1 MNNSVFTK
9 IPHLKLTEHERYE
22 LYQIQGSLKYEEFYN
37 MKQGELTKDGN
48 YIARDPNLPNWVNE
62 KFRDILKHSKRILF
76 LKNKGTITHKD
87 LRRRC
92 SLTVPLKSSTPTI
105 FYKSN
110 SIIKLL
116 HGDDTFLQNNEVMHS
131 VNWCQEWRYFLQI
144 SFKHPYKEIYECIF
158 NSAKL

>member
-110 SIIKLL
+110 SGNTDINPLSKSKIAL
-116 HGDDTFLQNNEVMHS
+116 GVNTSSGPPDSNPSFFLPSN
-131 VNWCQEWRYFLQI
+131 
-144 SFKHPYKEIYECIF
+144 PPG
-158 NSAKL
+158 

>member
-1 MNNSVFTK
+1 MKSKIKKKLKKINIDLNSQNLIKKPLK
-9 IPHLKLTEHERYE
+9 ILQKINLGKFKKITSF
-22 LYQIQGSLKYEEFYN
+22 SLNE
-37 MKQGELTKDGN
+37 T
-48 YIARDPNLPNWVNE
+48 IE
-62 KFRDILKHSKRILF
+62 KFKDILKHSKRILF

-105 FYKSN
+105 FYESN

-116 HGDDTFLQNNEVMHS
+116 HGDDTFLQNNEVTHS